1 MVFLNAIV
9 RFVPLNVF
17 ACFCNISFV
26 FMHFCAFMC
35 SCVVLPLWHA
45 LAPCMVHGIGMHV
58 MHHVIIVVIIVMF
71 IIMLI
76 MFVMIIIMFIIHCSL
91 INR

>member
-9 RFVPLNVF
+9 RLTPLNVF

-26 FMHFCAFMC
+26 FMHFYAFVRL
-35 SCVVLPLWHA
+35 CVVLPLRHA

-58 MHHVIIVVIIVMF
+58 MHH
-71 IIMLI
+71 
-76 MFVMIIIMFIIHCSL
+76 IIIT
-91 INR
+91 